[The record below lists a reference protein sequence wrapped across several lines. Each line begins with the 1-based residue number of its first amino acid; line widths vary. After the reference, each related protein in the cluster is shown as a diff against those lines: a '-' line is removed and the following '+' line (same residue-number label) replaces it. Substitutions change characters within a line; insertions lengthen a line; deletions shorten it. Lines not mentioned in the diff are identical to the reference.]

1 MLIAL
6 SEHNVFKNIIYS
18 NSKSTTDL
26 DILKKHDGTS
36 ASGYTANS
44 DRVTKYMVQA
54 VHYVEQNQEA

>member
-6 SEHNVFKNIIYS
+6 SGHNVFENIYS

-26 DILKKHDGTS
+26 DILEKHDGTS

-44 DRVTKYMVQA
+44 DRVTKYMMQA
-54 VHYVEQNQEA
+54 VHNVEQNQEG